1 MESLKFIG
9 ISICITTVITSIFTM
24 LLPDGKL
31 DNVIKF
37 AITLFFLTS
46 IVTPF
51 IDSDL
56 NLDFKSLTQEI
67 SLETN
72 KTLEK
77 ELSNTFIQIAKS
89 YIEEDINDN
98 LIKNNIPIKKVSISI
113 NILSDSSIYI
123 EKVKIYITSKEEDN
137 TEKINEIVLNEI
149 NIIPEIIIID

>member
-1 MESLKFIG
+1 
-9 ISICITTVITSIFTM
+9 M